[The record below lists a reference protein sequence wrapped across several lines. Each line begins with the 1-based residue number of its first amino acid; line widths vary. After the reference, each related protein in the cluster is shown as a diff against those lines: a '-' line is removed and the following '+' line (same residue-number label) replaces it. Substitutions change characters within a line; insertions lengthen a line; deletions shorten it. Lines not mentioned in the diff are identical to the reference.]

1 MCFKP
6 DTQALRLQH
15 VNLYCM
21 RHVGVK
27 VLLLDA
33 DNTICPWNSPEIDPE
48 VVAWVETAKAAG
60 FAVLVASNNSLQRLL
75 PLTEKLQIGALPKAR
90 KPLPFRLKKAVRGL
104 GFEPKQCAMIGDQ
117 VLTDVLAG
125 NLAGMHT
132 VLLQPIDLSAE
143 FKVTMFNRRIEKV
156 VKKLWKIV

>member
-21 RHVGVK
+21 RHIGVK

-33 DNTICPWNSPEIDPE
+33 DNTICPFNSPNVAPE
-48 VVAWVETAKAAG
+48 VVQWVNTAKDAG
-60 FAVLVASNNSLQRLL
+60 FAVLIASNNTLKRLK
-75 PLTEKLQIGALPKAR
+75 PLCDTLGIGALPKAG
-90 KPLPFRLKKAVRGL
+90 KPLPFKLTKAVRSL

-117 VLTDVLAG
+117 VLTDVIAG

-132 VLLQPIDLSAE
+132 VLLQPINLSAE
-143 FKVTMFNRRIEKV
+143 FKMTTFNRNIEKV

>member
-33 DNTICPWNSPEIDPE
+33 DNTICPWNSPDIDPE
-48 VVAWVETAKAAG
+48 VIAWVETAKAAG
-60 FAVLVASNNSLQRLL
+60 FAVLVASNNSLERLL
-75 PLTEKLQIGALPKAR
+75 PLTEKLQIGALPKAK

-104 GFEPKQCAMIGDQ
+104 GFEPK
-117 VLTDVLAG
+117 
-125 NLAGMHT
+125 
-132 VLLQPIDLSAE
+132 
-143 FKVTMFNRRIEKV
+143 
-156 VKKLWKIV
+156 

>member
-6 DTQALRLQH
+6 DTQALRLQN

-21 RHVGVK
+21 RHIGVK

-33 DNTICPWNSPEIDPE
+33 DNTISPWDSPSIAPE
-48 VVAWVETAKAAG
+48 VIEWVETAKSAG
-60 FAVLVASNNSLQRLL
+60 FAVLIASNNSLERVK
-75 PLTEKLQIGALPKAR
+75 PLCEQLGIGALPRAG
-90 KPLPFRLKKAVRGL
+90 KPLPFRLKKAARAL
-104 GFEPKQCAMIGDQ
+104 GFEPKACAMIGDQ
-117 VLTDVLAG
+117 VLTDVIAG

-132 VLLQPIDLSAE
+132 VLLQPIDTTTE
-143 FKVTMFNRRIEKV
+143 YKMTMINRNLEKV